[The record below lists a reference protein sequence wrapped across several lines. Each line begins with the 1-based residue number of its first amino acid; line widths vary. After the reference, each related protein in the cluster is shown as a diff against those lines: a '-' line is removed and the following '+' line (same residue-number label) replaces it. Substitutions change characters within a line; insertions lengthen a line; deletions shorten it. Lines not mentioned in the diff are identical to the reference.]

1 MKKILLITL
10 ILVLNNCSGY
20 QPIFSNKQFNYYI
33 SEITNINNDDIS
45 NQIIRSL
52 DPYKIDNGKQKIA
65 LELKSEINENVVS
78 RDAKGDPLVYEI
90 KLEVEINIIN
100 NEKDK
105 KLRFIEN
112 FSFNNQSNKFELSQY
127 KNNLIEN
134 LTERIFEKILLSLQ
148 TI

>member
-33 SEITNINNDDIS
+33 SEITNINNDNIS
-45 NQIIRSL
+45 NQLIRSL

-78 RDAKGDPLVYEI
+78 RDTKGDPLVYEI
-90 KLEVEINIIN
+90 KIEVEMNIIN

-134 LTERIFEKILLSLQ
+134 LTQRIFEKILLSLQ

>member
-1 MKKILLITL
+1 MKKILLIIL

-20 QPIFSNKQFNYYI
+20 QPIFSNKQFDYYI
-33 SEITNINNDDIS
+33 SEITNINNDNIS
-45 NQIIRSL
+45 NQLIRSL

-78 RDAKGDPLVYEI
+78 RDTKGDPLVYEI
-90 KLEVEINIIN
+90 KIEVEMNVIN

-134 LTERIFEKILLSLQ
+134 LTQRIFEKILLSLQ

>member
-1 MKKILLITL
+1 MKKILLIIL

-20 QPIFSNKQFNYYI
+20 QPIFSNKQFDYYI

-45 NQIIRSL
+45 NQIIRNLS
-52 DPYKIDNGKQKIA
+52 PYKIDNGKQKIA
-65 LELKSEINENVVS
+65 LELKSKLNEKVVS
-78 RDAKGDPLVYEI
+78 RDTKGDPLVYEI
-90 KLEVEINIIN
+90 KIEVEMNIIN

-134 LTERIFEKILLSLQ
+134 LIERIFEKILLNLQ

>member
-33 SEITNINNDDIS
+33 SEITNINNDNIS
-45 NQIIRSL
+45 NQLIRGL
-52 DPYKIDNGKQKIA
+52 APYNIDNGKQKIA

-90 KLEVEINIIN
+90 KIDVEMNIIN

-105 KLRFIEN
+105 KLRFREN

-127 KNNLIEN
+127 KKNLIEN

>member
-33 SEITNINNDDIS
+33 SEITNINNDNIS
-45 NQIIRSL
+45 NQLIRSL

-78 RDAKGDPLVYEI
+78 RDTKGDPLVYEI
-90 KLEVEINIIN
+90 KIEVEMNIIN

-105 KLRFIEN
+105 KIKFIEN

>member
-1 MKKILLITL
+1 MKKILLIAVIL
-10 ILVLNNCSGY
+10 ILNNCSGY
-20 QPIFSNKQFNYYI
+20 QPIFSNKQFNFYI

-45 NQIIRSL
+45 NQLIRSL
-52 DPYKIDNGKQKIA
+52 SPYNIDNGKQKIA

-90 KLEVEINIIN
+90 KIEVEINVIN
-100 NEKDK
+100 NVKDK
-105 KLRFIEN
+105 KIRFREN

>member
-1 MKKILLITL
+1 MKKILLIAVIL
-10 ILVLNNCSGY
+10 ILNNCSGY
-20 QPIFSNKQFNYYI
+20 QPIFSNKQFNFYI

-45 NQIIRSL
+45 NQLIRSL
-52 DPYKIDNGKQKIA
+52 SPYNIDNGKQKIA

-90 KLEVEINIIN
+90 KIEVEINVIN
-100 NEKDK
+100 NVKDK
-105 KLRFIEN
+105 KIRFREN

-127 KNNLIEN
+127 KNNLTEN

>member
-1 MKKILLITL
+1 MKKILLIAVIL
-10 ILVLNNCSGY
+10 ILNNCSGY
-20 QPIFSNKQFNYYI
+20 QPIFSNKQFNFYI

-45 NQIIRSL
+45 NQLIRSL
-52 DPYKIDNGKQKIA
+52 SPYNIDNGKQKIA

-90 KLEVEINIIN
+90 KIEVEMNIIN
-100 NEKDK
+100 NVKDK
-105 KLRFIEN
+105 KIRFREN

>member
-33 SEITNINNDDIS
+33 SEITNINNDNIS
-45 NQIIRSL
+45 NQLIRSL
-52 DPYKIDNGKQKIA
+52 GPYKIDNGKQKIA

-78 RDAKGDPLVYEI
+78 RDTKGDPLVYEI
-90 KLEVEINIIN
+90 KIEVEMNIIN

-148 TI
+148 TL

>member
-33 SEITNINNDDIS
+33 SEITNINNDNIS
-45 NQIIRSL
+45 NQLIRSL
-52 DPYKIDNGKQKIA
+52 GPYKIDNGKQKIA

-78 RDAKGDPLVYEI
+78 RDTKGDPLVYEI
-90 KLEVEINIIN
+90 KIEVEMNIIN

>member
-1 MKKILLITL
+1 MKKILFIGV
-10 ILVLNNCSGY
+10 IIVLNNCSGY
-20 QPIFSNKQFNYYI
+20 QPIFSNKQFNFYI
-33 SEITNINNDDIS
+33 SEITNINNDNIS
-45 NQIIRSL
+45 NQLIRSL
-52 DPYKIDNGKQKIA
+52 SPYNIDNGKQKIA

-78 RDAKGDPLVYEI
+78 RDVKGDPLVYEI
-90 KLEVEINIIN
+90 KIEVEMNIISN
-100 NEKDK
+100 VKDK
-105 KLRFIEN
+105 KLRFREN

>member
-33 SEITNINNDDIS
+33 SEITNINNDNIS
-45 NQIIRSL
+45 NQLIRSL

-65 LELKSEINENVVS
+65 LELKSEINENVAS
-78 RDAKGDPLVYEI
+78 RDTKGDPLVYEI
-90 KLEVEINIIN
+90 KIEVEMNIIN

>member
-33 SEITNINNDDIS
+33 SEITNINNDNIS
-45 NQIIRSL
+45 NQLIRSL

-78 RDAKGDPLVYEI
+78 RDTKGDPLVYEI
-90 KLEVEINIIN
+90 KIEVEMNIIN